1 MTDLIVVGA
10 GPAGLTAALYAA
22 RAGKTVKIIDAEG
35 IGGQIAKSP
44 LVENYPG
51 IAKMSGMSFADNL
64 YEQVSSLGVEFELSA
79 VLRIEKGENGTHIV
93 VTEDG
98 DFESRAVI
106 LATGAKHRLLNVP
119 GEDEFQGHGISYCAL
134 CDGAFFKG
142 RPVAVI
148 GGGNTALTDA
158 IYLSAIASEVT
169 ILHRRDEFRADESLM
184 DRARSIPNILWL
196 PNVNIEEFQ
205 GSGNLTAIR
214 YTDKLNGSE
223 KLLKTDAAFI
233 AIGQV
238 PNNGIFNQI
247 TDLDENGYFI
257 SNESGATKFPGIFVA
272 GDCRKKDVRQLT
284 TAIADGANAAVA
296 AWKYINAAVSSN
308 S

>member
-79 VLRIEKGENGTHIV
+79 VLRIEMGENGTHIV

-98 DFESRAVI
+98 DFETRAVI

-119 GEDEFQGHGISYCAL
+119 GEEEFQGRGISYCAL

-238 PNNGIFNQI
+238 PNNSIFNQI

-257 SNESGATKFPGIFVA
+257 SNESGATKSPGIFVA

>member
-79 VLRIEKGENGTHIV
+79 VLRMEKGENGTHVV

-98 DFESRAVI
+98 NCNARAVI

-119 GEDEFQGHGISYCAL
+119 GEDEFQGRGISYCAL

-169 ILHRRDEFRADESLM
+169 ILHRRDEFRAEY
-184 DRARSIPNILWL
+184 R
-196 PNVNIEEFQ
+196 
-205 GSGNLTAIR
+205 
-214 YTDKLNGSE
+214 
-223 KLLKTDAAFI
+223 
-233 AIGQV
+233 
-238 PNNGIFNQI
+238 
-247 TDLDENGYFI
+247 
-257 SNESGATKFPGIFVA
+257 
-272 GDCRKKDVRQLT
+272 
-284 TAIADGANAAVA
+284 
-296 AWKYINAAVSSN
+296 
-308 S
+308 

>member
-98 DFESRAVI
+98 NFETRAVI

-119 GEDEFQGHGISYCAL
+119 GEEEFQGRGISYCAL

-214 YTDKLNGSE
+214 YTDKLNG

-257 SNESGATKFPGIFVA
+257 SNESGATKSPGIFVA

>member
-1 MTDLIVVGA
+1 MTDVLIIGA

-22 RAGKTVKIIDAEG
+22 RAGKTVKILDAEG

-64 YEQVSSLGVEFELSA
+64 YEQVSALGVEFELA
-79 VLRIEKGENGTHIV
+79 AALRIEKGENGTHVV
-93 VTEDG
+93 VTDDG
-98 DFESRAVI
+98 NFEARAVI

-119 GEDEFQGHGISYCAL
+119 GEDEFQGRGISYCAL

-238 PNNGIFNQI
+238 PNNQAFADL
-247 TDLDENGYFI
+247 TDLDAEGYFV
-257 SNESGATKFPGIFVA
+257 SNESGATKSPGIFVA

>member
-79 VLRIEKGENGTHIV
+79 VLRIEKGENRTHIV

-98 DFESRAVI
+98 NFNARAVI

-119 GEDEFQGHGISYCAL
+119 GEEEFQGRGISYCAL

-196 PNVNIEEFQ
+196 PNVNIKEFQ

-214 YTDKLNGSE
+214 YTDKLDGYVDLLYETRKSKGMTPE
-223 KLLKTDAAFI
+223 KAREMLLNDPLVFGVMMVKANDADD
-233 AIGQV
+233 
-238 PNNGIFNQI
+238 
-247 TDLDENGYFI
+247 T
-257 SNESGATKFPGIFVA
+257 
-272 GDCRKKDVRQLT
+272 RKGKRNPFKRLLNLWCY
-284 TAIADGANAAVA
+284 DG
-296 AWKYINAAVSSN
+296 
-308 S
+308 

>member
-98 DFESRAVI
+98 NFETRAVI

-119 GEDEFQGHGISYCAL
+119 GEDEFQGRGISYCAL
-134 CDGAFFKG
+134 CDGSFFKG

-214 YTDKLNGSE
+214 YTDKLDGSE

-238 PNNGIFNQI
+238 PNNDIFNKI

-257 SNESGATKFPGIFVA
+257 SNESGATKSPGIFVA

-296 AWKYINAAVSSN
+296 AWKYINTTFA
-308 S
+308 

>member
-98 DFESRAVI
+98 NFNARAVI

-119 GEDEFQGHGISYCAL
+119 GEDKFQGRGISYCAL

-214 YTDKLNGSE
+214 YTDKLDGSE

-238 PNNGIFNQI
+238 PNNDIFNKI

-257 SNESGATKFPGIFVA
+257 SNESGATKSPGIFVA

>member
-22 RAGKTVKIIDAEG
+22 RAGKTVKVIDAEG

-51 IAKMSGMSFADNL
+51 IVKMSGMNFADNL
-64 YEQVSSLGVEFELSA
+64 YEQVSALGVEFELSA
-79 VLRIEKGENGTHIV
+79 VLRIENGENGTHVV

-98 DFESRAVI
+98 DYDARAVI
-106 LATGAKHRLLNVP
+106 LATGAKHRLLNIP
-119 GEDEFQGHGISYCAL
+119 GEEEFQGRGVSYCAL

-148 GGGNTALTDA
+148 GGGNTAITDA
-158 IYLSAIASEVT
+158 IYLSDLASEVA
-169 ILHRRDEFRADESLM
+169 ILHRRNEFRADENLM
-184 DRARSIPNILWL
+184 ERAQSIPNIFWL
-196 PNVNIEEFQ
+196 PNVNVEEFQ

-214 YTDKLNGSE
+214 YTDKFNGSE
-223 KLLKTDAAFI
+223 KILKTDAAFI

-238 PNNGIFNQI
+238 PSNQAFNDLA
-247 TDLDENGYFI
+247 DLDSEGYFVA
-257 SNESGATKFPGIFVA
+257 NESGATKSHGIFVA
-272 GDCRKKDVRQLT
+272 GDCRKKSVRQLT

-296 AWKYINAAVSSN
+296 AWEYINAVSPQ
-308 S
+308 

>member
-64 YEQVSSLGVEFELSA
+64 YEQVSALGVEFELSA

-93 VTEDG
+93 ATEDG
-98 DFESRAVI
+98 NFNARAVI

-119 GEDEFQGHGISYCAL
+119 GEDEFQGRGISYCAL

-214 YTDKLNGSE
+214 YTDKLDGSE

-238 PNNGIFNQI
+238 PNNDIFNKI

-257 SNESGATKFPGIFVA
+257 SNESGATKSPGIFVA

-308 S
+308 L

>member
-1 MTDLIVVGA
+1 
-10 GPAGLTAALYAA
+10 
-22 RAGKTVKIIDAEG
+22 
-35 IGGQIAKSP
+35 
-44 LVENYPG
+44 
-51 IAKMSGMSFADNL
+51 
-64 YEQVSSLGVEFELSA
+64 
-79 VLRIEKGENGTHIV
+79 
-93 VTEDG
+93 
-98 DFESRAVI
+98 
-106 LATGAKHRLLNVP
+106 
-119 GEDEFQGHGISYCAL
+119 
-134 CDGAFFKG
+134 
-142 RPVAVI
+142 
-148 GGGNTALTDA
+148 
-158 IYLSAIASEVT
+158 
-169 ILHRRDEFRADESLM
+169 M

-214 YTDKLNGSE
+214 YTDKLDGSE

-238 PNNGIFNQI
+238 PNNDIFNKI

-257 SNESGATKFPGIFVA
+257 SNESGATKSPGIFVA